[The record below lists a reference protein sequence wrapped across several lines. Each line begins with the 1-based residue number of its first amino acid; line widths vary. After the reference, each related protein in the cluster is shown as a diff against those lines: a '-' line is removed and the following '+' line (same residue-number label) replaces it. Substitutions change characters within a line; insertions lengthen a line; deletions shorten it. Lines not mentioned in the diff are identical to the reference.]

1 MATTSEFLGALVFLV
16 AGSYQ
21 WTASKDVCLA
31 QCQTPFAF
39 PDASWRLSARCTGF
53 HDPWPSPR
61 RALRRL
67 LLGADGAVVRG
78 GSDEPTL
85 GRPPRIIYS
94 RGEDH
99 VILRSSDG
107 AHCWH
112 TPHDGR
118 YMAIHPSG
126 RPALRAGWPKDDWCK
141 PSDEPSVNHA
151 LLTDGP
157 CRSKFSFRQG

>member
-78 GSDEPTL
+78 GVMNPLWVVLLALFILVEKITSSFGRLMAPIAGTL
-85 GRPPRIIYS
+85 LMMAGTWLF
-94 RGEDH
+94 
-99 VILRSSDG
+99 IL
-107 AHCWH
+107 A
-112 TPHDGR
+112 
-118 YMAIHPSG
+118 
-126 RPALRAGWPKDDWCK
+126 AGL
-141 PSDEPSVNHA
+141 H
-151 LLTDGP
+151 
-157 CRSKFSFRQG
+157 

>member
-112 TPHDGR
+112 TPHDGGTWLFIL
-118 YMAIHPSG
+118 AAGLHLE
-126 RPALRAGWPKDDWCK
+126 PAGPKTIGA
-141 PSDEPSVNHA
+141 SRVMSH
-151 LLTDGP
+151 
-157 CRSKFSFRQG
+157 Q

>member
-78 GSDEPTL
+78 GVMNPLWVVLLALFILVEKITSSFGRLMAPIAGTL
-85 GRPPRIIYS
+85 LMMAVHGYS
-94 RGEDH
+94 
-99 VILRSSDG
+99 S
-107 AHCWH
+107 
-112 TPHDGR
+112 
-118 YMAIHPSG
+118 
-126 RPALRAGWPKDDWCK
+126 
-141 PSDEPSVNHA
+141 
-151 LLTDGP
+151 
-157 CRSKFSFRQG
+157 

>member
-78 GSDEPTL
+78 GVMNPLWVVLLALFILVEKITSSFGRLMAPIAGTLLMMAGTWLFILAAGLHLEPAGPKTI
-85 GRPPRIIYS
+85 GAS
-94 RGEDH
+94 RVMSH
-99 VILRSSDG
+99 
-107 AHCWH
+107 
-112 TPHDGR
+112 
-118 YMAIHPSG
+118 
-126 RPALRAGWPKDDWCK
+126 
-141 PSDEPSVNHA
+141 
-151 LLTDGP
+151 
-157 CRSKFSFRQG
+157 Q

>member
-61 RALRRL
+61 RAFRRL

-78 GSDEPTL
+78 GVMNPLWVVLLALFILVEKITSSFGRLMAPIAGTLLMMAGTWLFILAAGLHLEPAGPKTI
-85 GRPPRIIYS
+85 GAS
-94 RGEDH
+94 RVMSH
-99 VILRSSDG
+99 
-107 AHCWH
+107 
-112 TPHDGR
+112 
-118 YMAIHPSG
+118 
-126 RPALRAGWPKDDWCK
+126 
-141 PSDEPSVNHA
+141 
-151 LLTDGP
+151 
-157 CRSKFSFRQG
+157 Q